1 MRRRCLRSSDVG
13 VCPLCRKV
21 VEYGV
26 CCAACGGWFHATES
40 CCGEALADAFLRSGR
55 EAWCCLNCAPRNEP
69 PPAAA
74 AAASEKTPAPAALT
88 ADLASWRHAFR
99 LLADACGG
107 CGRQIQ
113 LARRHVRCAQCDLAF
128 HASEECT
135 GLSAAKVE
143 GACSDASWRCP
154 TCLLHETGCT
164 VPGGVIDE
172 DVAKGKETRP
182 IPIINEVDEEPLD
195 VHLPGRSAITEFEYL
210 PQVAWRHKR
219 AIEQRARVPLADWGG
234 RCIAHEACSWLP
246 ATDASRGRPVRREEE
261 KSGGPAY
268 NNERFLLYARDCIFE
283 CNSTSGCDESCF
295 NRVVGRGISLPLQ
308 VFKTVGRGWG
318 VRSRNPIRAGT
329 FVCEYTGVM
338 LRDEDAE
345 AAGLEVDDSYLFN
358 LDGEEKGQVAKRRK
372 TSHEGPSGV
381 DARTQDNPEL
391 CVDASRTG
399 SVARFVN
406 HCCDP
411 NLFVQSVFVEYSRHV
426 HRIALFAARDI
437 LAYEELTYDYGYV
450 VGSVQDKTLAC
461 LCGAAN
467 CRGTL
472 V

>member
-1 MRRRCLRSSDVG
+1 MCSAPSRAGGGWEPAAALMRRRCLRSSDVG

-69 PPAAA
+69 PPAA

-182 IPIINEVDEEPLD
+182 IPIINEARPGT
-195 VHLPGRSAITEFEYL
+195 LPSA
-210 PQVAWRHKR
+210 PHR
-219 AIEQRARVPLADWGG
+219 ATSAPARV
-234 RCIAHEACSWLP
+234 R
-246 ATDASRGRPVRREEE
+246 
-261 KSGGPAY
+261 
-268 NNERFLLYARDCIFE
+268 
-283 CNSTSGCDESCF
+283 
-295 NRVVGRGISLPLQ
+295 SLQP
-308 VFKTVGRGWG
+308 RH
-318 VRSRNPIRAGT
+318 
-329 FVCEYTGVM
+329 
-338 LRDEDAE
+338 
-345 AAGLEVDDSYLFN
+345 
-358 LDGEEKGQVAKRRK
+358 RK
-372 TSHEGPSGV
+372 
-381 DARTQDNPEL
+381 
-391 CVDASRTG
+391 
-399 SVARFVN
+399 
-406 HCCDP
+406 
-411 NLFVQSVFVEYSRHV
+411 
-426 HRIALFAARDI
+426 
-437 LAYEELTYDYGYV
+437 LT
-450 VGSVQDKTLAC
+450 T
-461 LCGAAN
+461 
-467 CRGTL
+467 
-472 V
+472 

>member
-1 MRRRCLRSSDVG
+1 M
-13 VCPLCRKV
+13 
-21 VEYGV
+21 
-26 CCAACGGWFHATES
+26 
-40 CCGEALADAFLRSGR
+40 
-55 EAWCCLNCAPRNEP
+55 
-69 PPAAA
+69 
-74 AAASEKTPAPAALT
+74 
-88 ADLASWRHAFR
+88 
-99 LLADACGG
+99 
-107 CGRQIQ
+107 
-113 LARRHVRCAQCDLAF
+113 
-128 HASEECT
+128 
-135 GLSAAKVE
+135 
-143 GACSDASWRCP
+143 
-154 TCLLHETGCT
+154 
-164 VPGGVIDE
+164 
-172 DVAKGKETRP
+172 
-182 IPIINEVDEEPLD
+182 
-195 VHLPGRSAITEFEYL
+195 
-210 PQVAWRHKR
+210 
-219 AIEQRARVPLADWGG
+219 
-234 RCIAHEACSWLP
+234 
-246 ATDASRGRPVRREEE
+246 
-261 KSGGPAY
+261 
-268 NNERFLLYARDCIFE
+268 FE

-345 AAGLEVDDSYLFN
+345 AAGLEVGSSEL
-358 LDGEEKGQVAKRRK
+358 L

-411 NLFVQSVFVEYSRHV
+411 NLFSVFVEYSRHV